1 MPKTTNKFFAFALA
15 LWVIGVAGFG
25 WILLER
31 KKENQ
36 LLYRQQETMNI
47 KLEKLDKLLSG
58 EISPQSFSDD
68 IPRQDYQKELARF
81 KERKITV
88 RPLVFAASTGSMAI
102 GAMPFAWWLLLSIAR
117 FVIAGSLRF
126 KGFFANAFRARGHV
140 EEDQLVEDIFA
151 EGEKKYELSK
161 PTAPK
166 ASLLAPKSADP
177 DEESEKIGLLYCD
190 KKSLSPKKQ
199 EKLSK
204 SKSDLNV
211 KMFDKLEQNIRQTI
225 SSGYQQNALKVHD
238 SLKVQNKN
246 LEKQV
251 LEVRQ
256 MAQLIKEAS
265 LGNSEPVKTSLDELT
280 QQVSA
285 IREYASYQQ
294 DRIEKL
300 QEGYDWNIIKTFCL
314 GVIRSLDNLEDR
326 IGRMSEQGVD
336 TTDLEEI
343 KDELIFALESS
354 GVEQF
359 KPEIDSDYRGQE
371 KMAEVVKDK
380 QSTKTRKMKG
390 KIAEVIKPGY
400 RYVIDDEN
408 IKIVRKA
415 RVKLFG

>member
-1 MPKTTNKFFAFALA
+1 MSKTTNKFFTFALV

-31 KKENQ
+31 KKETQ
-36 LLYRQQETMNI
+36 LLYRQQETINI
-47 KLEKLDKLLSG
+47 KLDKLDKLLSG

-68 IPRQDYQKELARF
+68 IPREDCQEELVRCH
-81 KERKITV
+81 ERKMTI
-88 RPLVFAASTGSMAI
+88 RPLVFTASAGCMAI
-102 GAMPFAWWLLLSIAR
+102 GAMPFTWWLLLSISR
-117 FVIAGSLRF
+117 FIIGCFLRL
-126 KGFFANAFRARGHV
+126 KRFFANAFRRRGHV
-140 EEDQLVEDIFA
+140 GGSQLLEAGFEEDE
-151 EGEKKYELSK
+151 EKYELSK
-161 PTAPK
+161 PDKSKAFLLAKEAPK
-166 ASLLAPKSADP
+166 VEDL
-177 DEESEKIGLLYCD
+177 DEDSEKIGLLYCD
-190 KKSLSPKKQ
+190 KKSLG
-199 EKLSK
+199 SK
-204 SKSDLNV
+204 EQAKPGKGSVDLNA

-294 DRIEKL
+294 DRIKKL

-314 GVIRSLDNLEDR
+314 GVIRSIDNIEDR
-326 IGRMSEQGVD
+326 IGRLSERDID

-359 KPEIDSDYRGQE
+359 KPEINSNYRLL
-371 KMAEVVKDK
+371 
-380 QSTKTRKMKG
+380 KTRQ
-390 KIAEVIKPGY
+390 
-400 RYVIDDEN
+400 
-408 IKIVRKA
+408 A
-415 RVKLFG
+415 RRRGG